1 MGVEETVSAIQSC
14 KTIDELKTVLQTIA
28 EGYGFCAYNFLD
40 VGSPHR
46 DVPFFMGTLPT
57 DFLIGYR
64 DNKLLTVDAC
74 VARARRSN
82 VPFTWTDVP
91 INRYQGVRKSGA
103 QKTMEFAYDHG
114 YREGFVVPFH
124 FSDSIGRVNS
134 SLIVFFWSDNIK
146 RFRFMISRKKFDLH
160 IIMIYWA
167 QRAVDIVGE
176 AYRDGARFSGRG
188 FPFEGDEALSDRER
202 EVLSWAA
209 RGKSAI
215 DTSEIM
221 KLSEETIKTHIRN
234 AVTKLRANN
243 KTHAVTKAIYLG
255 MIDL

>member
-1 MGVEETVSAIQSC
+1 MGVEGTISAIEGC
-14 KTIDELKTVLQTIA
+14 ATIDELKQTLQTIA
-28 EGYGFCAYNFLD
+28 ESYGFSAYNFLD
-40 VGSPHR
+40 VGAPHR
-46 DVPFFMGTLPT
+46 DVPFFMGTLRT

-64 DNKLLTVDAC
+64 DNRLLAVDAC

-82 VPFTWTDVP
+82 LPFTWNDVP
-91 INRYQGVRKSGA
+91 IIPYQGVRKSGA

-134 SLIVFFWSDNIK
+134 SLIVFFWSDK
-146 RFRFMISRKKFDLH
+146 LRRFRFMISRKKFDLH

-167 QRAVDIVGE
+167 QRAVDIVGKE
-176 AYRDGARFSGRG
+176 FRDGARFAGRG
-188 FPFEGDEALSDRER
+188 FAFEGDEALSDRER

-209 RGKSAI
+209 RGKSAL

-221 KLSEETIKTHIRN
+221 TLSEQTVKTHIRN
-234 AVTKLRANN
+234 AVNKLRANN

-255 MIDL
+255 MIDF